1 MAQNLEVIFS
11 LGDRGVI
18 ALPSEIDRLR
28 KALDRIDAL
37 QFPGQPHPLNL
48 AEQLVEDTVR
58 AVESGDPAAVDY
70 GILHRAAVAAEE
82 SEARGAAVREART
95 RLASRL
101 TTAVHTNA
109 ETIVKALQPVFAR
122 TVRDYADALTVAQ
135 QWPDPARALT
145 APAKVRTALSARL
158 ALRETLDA
166 ITTARSALWNG
177 GYRCEV
183 DELAEFAMAS
193 DGHRLWPRPA
203 RQMNPR
209 PPWDGLDKLDYF
221 ITYGAAVWLPTTTE
235 QAAAFETVHGDAIRE
250 QQNKVRGARATAA
263 MMAGGD
269 RLPTY
274 DTGTDQPATQ
284 LPSRTDQVRQR
295 LFGDGGNG
303 IEFTIESTPA
313 GLVVT
318 P

>member
-18 ALPSEIDRLR
+18 ALPPEIDRLR

-37 QFPGQPHPLNL
+37 QFPDQPHPLNL

-58 AVESGDPAAVDY
+58 AVESGDPATVDY
-70 GILHRAAVAAEE
+70 GILHRAAIAAEE
-82 SEARGAAVREART
+82 AEARGAAVREART

-101 TTAVHTNA
+101 TTAVYTNA
-109 ETIVKALQPVFAR
+109 EGIVKAVQPLFAR
-122 TVRDYADALTVAQ
+122 TVRDYAEALTVAQ

-145 APAKVRTALSARL
+145 APAKIRTALSSRL
-158 ALRETLDA
+158 TLRETLDA
-166 ITTARSALWNG
+166 VLAARIQLWGG

-183 DELAEFAMAS
+183 DELGEFAMAN
-193 DGHRLWPRPA
+193 DGHLLWPRTA

-209 PPWDGLDKLDYF
+209 APWDGLDKLDYF
-221 ITYGAAVWLPTTTE
+221 LTHGATVWLPTITE
-235 QAAAFETVHGDAIRE
+235 QAQAYEAAYGDATRE
-250 QQNKVRGARATAA
+250 QQNRVRGVRATAA

-269 RLPTY
+269 RLPTMN
-274 DTGTDQPATQ
+274 TGAEQPSTQ
-284 LPSRTDQVRQR
+284 MPSKSEQMRQR
-295 LFGDGGNG
+295 LFGSDE
-303 IEFTIESTPA
+303 ITIESTPA
-313 GLVVT
+313 GLTVT

>member
-18 ALPSEIDRLR
+18 ALPPEIDRLR

-37 QFPGQPHPLNL
+37 QFPDQPHPLDL
-48 AEQLVEDTVR
+48 AEQLVEDTMR
-58 AVESGDPAAVDY
+58 AAESGDPAAVDY
-70 GILHRAAVAAEE
+70 GILHRAAIAAEE
-82 SEARGAAVREART
+82 AEAQGVAVREARA
-95 RLASRL
+95 RLAGRL
-101 TTAVHTNA
+101 TSTVHTNA

-122 TVRDYADALTVAQ
+122 TVRDYAEALTVAQ

-145 APAKVRTALSARL
+145 APAKIRTALSSRL

-166 ITTARSALWNG
+166 IATARAQLWNG

-183 DELAEFAMAS
+183 DELGEFAMAS
-193 DGHRLWPRPA
+193 DGHNLWPRPA

-221 ITYGAAVWLPTTTE
+221 ITHGAAVWLPTTTE
-235 QAAAFETVHGDAIRE
+235 QAQAYEAAYGDATRE
-250 QQNKVRGARATAA
+250 QQNRVRGARATAA

-269 RLPTY
+269 RLTTY
-274 DTGTDQPATQ
+274 DTGGDQPSTQ
-284 LPSRTDQVRQR
+284 MPSKSEQMRQR
-295 LFGDGGNG
+295 LFGSD
-303 IEFTIESTPA
+303 EFTIESTPA
-313 GLVVT
+313 GLTVT